1 MAALKWLTPRRQSAT
16 ERSVLAGEAAAEAAE
31 SALAA
36 GRAPQDADRDTHGDR
51 ADRRAGEPGADE
63 PRFPVPGDPRAA
75 AFFDLD
81 NTVMQGA
88 AIFHF
93 GRGLYKRKFFDKRDL
108 LRFAWQQA
116 YFRLAGAEDPE
127 HMQDARDS
135 ALSIVKGRRV
145 EEITHIGEE
154 IYDEYMA
161 GKIWPGTR
169 ALAQAHLDAGQ
180 RVWLV
185 TAAPVETATI
195 IARRLGLT
203 GALGTV
209 AESVGGVYTG
219 RLVGEPLHGPAKA
232 EAVRALATAEDLDLS
247 VLRRLQRLRQRHPD
261 ALAGRPPVRHQP
273 RRRAAPAR
281 PRRRAGGCATTAP
294 GARPRRS
301 VFRRPRGW
309 APSPAACLP
318 RSPLGAG
325 PTERSSRGAR
335 PQDPL
340 PTRGPPA
347 RGCAPFQ
354 GRGVPLR
361 PAAPVFRGRGCPS
374 RTRVITPSRRWGALS
389 GPRGPGALAWGGA
402 LFFRGAGNCATS
414 HDVAARRHRPGGAVA
429 VASGPPAG
437 GRLPAQF
444 PAPLK
449 TRHPRAGGGPSGPR
463 KAPPGTRAQHALR
476 TTNSRAEVVNSARA
490 FDNCSITNPHQEAPE
505 TAI

>member
-1 MAALKWLTPRRQSAT
+1 MAALRWLTPRKQSAT

-36 GRAPQDADRDTHGDR
+36 APGPRDADQDG
-51 ADRRAGEPGADE
+51 GAKIAKDANSGRG
-63 PRFPVPGDPRAA
+63 PQVPVPGHPRAA

-88 AIFHF
+88 ALFHF

-116 YFRLAGAEDPE
+116 YFRVAGSEDPE
-127 HMQDARDS
+127 HMQDVRDS
-135 ALSIVKGRRV
+135 ALSIVKGCRV

-232 EAVRALATAEDLDLS
+232 EAVRALAMAEDLDLS
-247 VLRRLQRLRQRHPD
+247 VCAAYSDSVNDIPMLSLVGHPYAINPDSGLRRHARAEGWRLRDYRTGRKAAKIGIP
-261 ALAGRPPVRHQP
+261 AAAGMGAVTGGVLAAMAA
-273 RRRAAPAR
+273 RRRA
-281 PRRRAGGCATTAP
+281 
-294 GARPRRS
+294 
-301 VFRRPRGW
+301 
-309 APSPAACLP
+309 
-318 RSPLGAG
+318 
-325 PTERSSRGAR
+325 
-335 PQDPL
+335 
-340 PTRGPPA
+340 
-347 RGCAPFQ
+347 
-354 GRGVPLR
+354 
-361 PAAPVFRGRGCPS
+361 
-374 RTRVITPSRRWGALS
+374 
-389 GPRGPGALAWGGA
+389 
-402 LFFRGAGNCATS
+402 
-414 HDVAARRHRPGGAVA
+414 H
-429 VASGPPAG
+429 
-437 GRLPAQF
+437 
-444 PAPLK
+444 
-449 TRHPRAGGGPSGPR
+449 
-463 KAPPGTRAQHALR
+463 
-476 TTNSRAEVVNSARA
+476 
-490 FDNCSITNPHQEAPE
+490 
-505 TAI
+505 